1 MGWPSTPLSE
11 YLTGRPSTA
20 ATVDLSFA
28 DVDVLVGGLP
38 PSTRNLRD
46 WWANNSHTQVLA
58 WREAGW
64 HVESVNLTRQR
75 VRVARGRVGGSRAD
89 ARSR

>member
-1 MGWPSTPLSE
+1 MAKYTPLSK

-38 PSTRNLRD
+38 PSARNLGNC
-46 WWANNSHTQVLA
+46 WANNSHTHALA

-64 HVESVNLTRQR
+64 HVESVNLTSER
-75 VRVARGRVGGSRAD
+75 VRFARSRVGGSRAD
-89 ARSR
+89 AKSR